1 MERVNKEGSKCSDS
15 GELAR
20 AVRDKPEKQLSALWK
35 RVRERAASEQML
47 L

>member
-20 AVRDKPEKQLSALWK
+20 AVRDKPEK
-35 RVRERAASEQML
+35 RVRERAASKQML